1 MLATGKAP
9 FILATLW
16 HISKKYGKDY
26 CYPAQL
32 TIQEKMRKY
41 YNYLKSIATLN
52 RHLRVLEDEWYILR
66 RRRIRND
73 PKLGMIFKSTMY
85 WITLKGYYL
94 LRELGLPVQGMID
107 RLEQHDGKK
116 RPEKRSEPEKDVRLG
131 EMAPLSDIMGRVL
144 KCPVIAGLRV
154 SPK

>member
-1 MLATGKAP
+1 M
-9 FILATLW
+9 
-16 HISKKYGKDY
+16 KKYYD
-26 CYPAQL
+26 
-32 TIQEKMRKY
+32 
-41 YNYLKSIATLN
+41 YLKSIATLN

-66 RRRIRND
+66 KRRIRND